1 MIMKMNIFRFAAL
14 LFTAAAMIM
23 VSSCEDPIDE
33 PDGPN
38 SENNGENGS
47 TEPETVVFP
56 DLVEDYEVEPGSTLT
71 LTFTPDYKW
80 EVSVPSETFKYF
92 WIIDGTFKLDKLSGN
107 ASEEAVTVKIGV
119 SEEEE
124 FDNNRS
130 CEVTLKM
137 NGWSKVIA
145 KYMRPA
151 KNRTLSVYSAQIDA
165 DGNLQTDADGSSYV
179 YGETETTSAS
189 LVWSA
194 ADADFRLPVK
204 VDANCEWTVEVPEW
218 LDVEVPEKTAG
229 VVELV
234 FSGVSLDGN
243 SGKISFKSGETVLKE
258 IDVTIPSCKGVTIW
272 EATVSEGELDY
283 GDDGYVWTEN
293 PVEKVGLV
301 WLGADF
307 RMPVKVASKCDWT
320 LELPEWLSADV
331 PVETAGE
338 IELTFTGVPSKYP
351 LEDTEG
357 KIVFKFGD
365 SVLHEIPVKIPG
377 CKDIMTYSVDMSLTE
392 LAYNAEGWVSTE
404 SGYIEGPAS
413 GRIFGTKDAKVAVVE
428 TTGGKPGAEPSWFK
442 ATLSAF
448 NTADGADVLQERTVT
463 FKAEK
468 NEGYEERSAVVFFLP
483 SSIGSDGTEFFD
495 KSGEV
500 KEEYVQYSLP
510 VHQLSSVYEDYL
522 EVSSSDGE
530 YTFEKA
536 DEQKAA
542 VLTGSFGETGHVYL
556 LTYNAEYTRV
566 WMNMAVSY
574 DSFKV
579 FSAEDIATDK
589 SDDAE
594 FWLQYE
600 GNEVAN
606 NGVFDMYKD
615 MQLPA
620 AASTAYVVF
629 YAKDG
634 SVLSIVECV
643 SPYKEEEIVTPP
655 DEGESELKDEYGN
668 VYVENTSYFTDPEAA
683 AAAGAKLYELKSG
696 PYYDQY
702 DEYGCPVLLL
712 EYDSVDTAAEI
723 TLPSKVKQWF
733 AYLNTYSDYVS
744 VNDETMYETSG
755 IMATSTDKITIKMLK
770 GLYDEREKI
779 NSGKE
784 PGFKLAF
791 HKTMSTQDP
800 TLVVFCRLTLE

>member
-14 LFTAAAMIM
+14 LFAAAAMIT
-23 VSSCEDPIDE
+23 VGSCEDPIDE
-33 PDGPN
+33 PN
-38 SENNGENGS
+38 SENNGGDGP
-47 TEPETVVFP
+47 TEPEVVVFP
-56 DLVEDYEVEPGSTLT
+56 DLVENYEVEPGSTLT
-71 LTFTPDYKW
+71 LTFTPGYKW

-92 WIIDGTFKLDKLSGN
+92 WIIDGTFKVDKLSGN

-137 NGWSKVIA
+137 NDESKVIA

-151 KNRTLSVYSAQIDA
+151 KNRTLSVYAARTDSE
-165 DGNLQTDADGSSYV
+165 GNLQTGADGTSYV
-179 YGETETTSAS
+179 YEETEATSAS

-194 ADADFRLPVK
+194 ADADFRLPVR
-204 VDANCEWTVEVPEW
+204 VDANCEWSVEAPEW
-218 LDVEVPEKTAG
+218 LYVEVPEKTAG

-243 SGKISFKSGETVLKE
+243 TGKVTFKAGDKVLKE
-258 IDVTIPSCKGVTIW
+258 MEVSIPSCKGVSVW
-272 EATVSEGELDY
+272 EATVSEGELEY
-283 GDDGYVWTEN
+283 GEDGYVWTAE
-293 PVEKVGLV
+293 PVEAVTLV

-307 RMPVKVASKCDWT
+307 RMPVKVASKCNWT
-320 LELPEWLSADV
+320 LVLPEWLSADV
-331 PVETAGE
+331 PDETSGE
-338 IELTFTGVPSKYP
+338 IELTFMGVPSKYP

-392 LAYNAEGWVSTE
+392 LSYNVEGWVSTE

-413 GRIFGTKDAKVAVVE
+413 GRIFGTRDAKVTVVE
-428 TTGGKPGAEPSWFK
+428 TTGGQPGAEPSWFK

-463 FKAEK
+463 FKADK

-483 SSIGSDGTEFFD
+483 PGIKSDGTELFGRN
-495 KSGEV
+495 GEV

-510 VHQLSSVYEDYL
+510 VHQLSSVYDDYL
-522 EVSSSDGE
+522 EVSSSDGD

-542 VLTGSFGETGHVYL
+542 ALTGNFGGTDHVYV

-566 WMNMAVSY
+566 WMNMTVSY

-579 FSAEDIATDK
+579 FGAEDIATDK
-589 SDDAE
+589 SADPD
-594 FWLQYE
+594 FWMLFE
-600 GNEVAN
+600 GNEAKN

-615 MQLPA
+615 MSLPA
-620 AASTAYVVF
+620 EASTAYVVF

-643 SPYKEEEIVTPP
+643 SPYMEEEIVTPP
-655 DEGESELKDEYGN
+655 EEDDSELKDEYGN
-668 VYVENTSYFTDPEAA
+668 FYVENTSYFTDPEAA
-683 AAAGAKLYELKSG
+683 AVAGAKLYELKSG

-723 TLPSKVKQWF
+723 KLPSKVKQWF

-744 VNDETMYETSG
+744 VNDETIYETSG
-755 IMATSTDKITIKMLK
+755 MMAASTDKITIKMLK

-791 HKTMSTQDP
+791 HKNMSTQDP